1 MEYSFENRAKFDGK
15 AFFWLM
21 ECYLAPLV
29 LFGPVALF
37 SGALSITEFYALLL
51 DPLLLAFEIPVFI
64 LLPIIMYFM
73 LRRKFAR
80 YDGSKEAVRSTNLFF
95 KNWYNLNIA
104 FVVLSYLFL
113 AFAFVMR
120 ANASGLQFS
129 HFAQNA
135 DSRLSWILLLWGLA
149 FGVSM
154 IGFVVMLQVIDKSL
168 FWLPHYKEVQ
178 LMSVSQRTGVVIL
191 LAMVSIVMGI
201 GHVISIPENL
211 QKGVSFLMFNKLL
224 PVGIAFTI
232 ANYAST
238 FFTVRSIRLGI
249 NDVKDHTK
257 ELSNKNYAVEPLRVE
272 CRCEIGELV
281 NNINSFRDET
291 KNILS
296 EMALS
301 AQNSEK
307 SADEL
312 KNNLNSASDNVK
324 EISNNIELVKDEIT
338 KQTVGVEESNA
349 SVNQIVSRIK
359 KLNESIESQSSSV
372 AQSSSA
378 VDEMVANVNS
388 VTQILEKNAEAVN
401 QLGNASEEGRNKII
415 KAVSVASDV
424 QQQSSML
431 MEASRIIQTIA
442 GQTNL
447 LAMNAAI
454 ESAHAG
460 EAGKGFAVVAD
471 EIRKLAEQSSSQG
484 KNIDANLKTLSDAIT
499 QISESISEVQN
510 QFDVIYEFA
519 QTVQSQELIV
529 KNAMEEQKEG
539 NKQVLDAMRS
549 INDTTVVVKTKSAE
563 IFEETNTVVKEMNAL
578 SEGNFRINDR
588 MLNMAGSVES
598 ITSSVQQVTDNSE
611 KNLADSHEL
620 SNKIEMFKLK

>member
-129 HFAQNA
+129 HFAQNS
-135 DSRLSWILLLWGLA
+135 DSMLSWILLLCGLA
-149 FGVSM
+149 FGVAL
-154 IGFVVMLQVIDKSL
+154 ICFVVLLQVIDKSL

>member
-51 DPLLLAFEIPVFI
+51 DPLLLAFEIPFFI

-80 YDGSKEAVRSTNLFF
+80 YDGSKEAIRSTNLFF

-307 SADEL
+307 SAVEL
-312 KNNLNSASDNVK
+312 KNNLNSASNNVK
-324 EISNNIELVKDEIT
+324 EISNNIDLVKDEIT